1 MARHVFLATVAAAA
15 ALAIWWE
22 LQPGQVTKAQP
33 AVQLEASHPRVQAA
47 TEHASHQRST
57 SAVLPAPAVHA
68 DAPSG
73 GTAALEHASGDE
85 PGVQYALREDE
96 GVLRRVPYQPEP
108 MAMDNPFG
116 SQAWGERRASAAR

>member
-15 ALAIWWE
+15 ALAIWWG
-22 LQPGQVTKAQP
+22 LQPGQVTQAEP
-33 AVQLEASHPRVQAA
+33 AVQLEASHPRAQAA
-47 TEHASHQRST
+47 TGREVQQRST

-73 GTAALEHASGDE
+73 GTAPLEHESGDE

-116 SQAWGERRASAAR
+116 AQAWGERRASAVR